1 MAIKEISGKFNVVEA
16 ARLRIQNLFD
26 TGLPIWISMSGGK
39 DSICMVHVI
48 YTMFREGK
56 IDPKQATVIF
66 IDEEAIFDDIERI
79 VLDWRQRFLKIG
91 VKFNWYCIQAKH
103 FNCMRSL
110 SQDESFI
117 LWDEWEKENWVRKMP
132 PFAITHHP
140 LLKERK
146 DTYQSFMDRLSAQAG
161 AISAIGV
168 RASESLQRRKYLA
181 TILSKNHSGQISL
194 NMRAFPI
201 YDWKDDDVWLYIK
214 NNKLDFPETYMYL
227 YQTGSSRREMRIS
240 QFFSIDTAKVLV
252 KLSEM
257 YPDLMAKV
265 QKREPGAYLASL
277 YWDSEM
283 FRRKEKNKP
292 EEKDVNWKKRT
303 MEKLDEI
310 AVNFKGDK
318 ARIKLCDQ
326 VRKQMVRFGASISN
340 SRYQDL
346 YNILVAGDPKS
357 RSLRAF
363 YTNIRTEMLKEN

>member
-194 NMRAFPI
+194 NMKAFPI